1 MAEQSAISW
10 TDSTFNPWIGCTKV
24 SPACDHCYA
33 ARQDAFR
40 KWTPEGWGGP
50 RRRTS
55 ATLWRQPVLWN
66 AQDFAQCTACG
77 WRDERRAFVHD
88 FGDGVRAGCP
98 ACGCATHRDAR
109 RRVFCASL
117 ADVFDNQ
124 VPDEWRHDLFELIR
138 TTPRLDWLLLTKRPQ
153 NIVRMVRDHGAI
165 AGNGTCYLPDNAALG
180 TTAEDQPRADQNLTA
195 LQRTRMQ
202 LGARVLFASIEPML
216 GPVDVSRW
224 LAPPC
229 DRGSVPGPGGVG
241 GVMCTACD
249 GYGCGRGLDWI
260 IAGGESGPHARPS
273 HPDWFRSLR
282 DQCAAAGVPFHFKQ
296 WGEWAPAEAID
307 DNDDRDLAQQWL
319 ARDGREV
326 NPDHGVDLFH
336 GDTPVYRAGV
346 RHTGRLLDGAE
357 HNDFPITET
366 A

>member
-24 SPACDHCYA
+24 SPACDGCYA

-202 LGARVLFASIEPML
+202 LGARVLFASIEP
-216 GPVDVSRW
+216 
-224 LAPPC
+224 
-229 DRGSVPGPGGVG
+229 
-241 GVMCTACD
+241 
-249 GYGCGRGLDWI
+249 
-260 IAGGESGPHARPS
+260 
-273 HPDWFRSLR
+273 
-282 DQCAAAGVPFHFKQ
+282 AAGVPFHFKQ